1 VKVVIK
7 NARFLWL
14 LCSQIA
20 LTLGDGWMR
29 MGFIEILRQH
39 QHFDKRVEIA
49 KLSFAVAVPGLLF
62 GPLVMVVL
70 DRWQRRS
77 VLIVSDLI
85 RGLVVLVIAFW
96 LVPFLSGQVADRSLQ
111 LVYWMTGILG
121 IIATF
126 YLAAR
131 SAMLPNLVS
140 EEGLVHANTIFG
152 IALALAT
159 VAGITLGGL
168 IAEKIGVLTTVLAN
182 VVMCLV
188 SAGLLWNIRMAPH
201 ATTVQEYP
209 GARNS
214 LTELRIGLEYLWTH
228 ATALPLVML
237 NGVFMFIVGILA
249 VVFVGYAMDT
259 LQLSTSQVG
268 YLALAGGVGAAAGI
282 GSLSTQHR
290 WTKSTW
296 FPVAY
301 LVIMGGAL
309 VLLALTVRIWVATIG
324 IVLLGGVIAT
334 MLIYFDARLQAQVE
348 DARRGAV
355 FAARG
360 MLTSAT
366 MIVAF
371 WLQFGTDLFR
381 RTSAPTVFFW
391 LGLGSMVVA
400 VLAGIMVQARK
411 QPVTTGTVA

>member
-1 VKVVIK
+1 MRALIRNVG
-7 NARFLWL
+7 FLWL

-20 LTLGDGWMR
+20 LTLGDGLMK
-29 MGFIEILRQH
+29 MGLVEVLREH

-49 KLSFAVAVPGLLF
+49 KLSFAVAVPGLLL

-85 RGLVVLVIAFW
+85 RGVVVLVIAFW
-96 LVPFLSGQVADRSLQ
+96 LLPLLSGQVENRGLQ
-111 LVYWMTGILG
+111 LVYWMTGVLG

-131 SAMLPNLVS
+131 SALLPNLVATDD
-140 EEGLVHANTIFG
+140 LVHANTIFG
-152 IALALAT
+152 ITLALAT
-159 VAGITLGGL
+159 VGGITLGGL
-168 IAEKIGVLTTVLAN
+168 IAEKVGVLTTVLAN
-182 VVMCLV
+182 VAMCLV
-188 SAGLLWNIRMAPH
+188 SAGLLWKIRMVPH
-201 ATTVQEYP
+201 ATTATEYP
-209 GARNS
+209 GTRTNW
-214 LTELRIGLEYLWTH
+214 TELRLGLEYLWTH
-228 ATALPLVML
+228 PTATPLVLL
-237 NGVFMFIVGILA
+237 NGVFMFIVGILG

-259 LQLSTSQVG
+259 LQLTTSQVG

-282 GSLSTQHR
+282 GSLSTEHR
-290 WTKSTW
+290 WTRSTW

-309 VLLALTVRIWVATIG
+309 IMLALTVRIWVASIG
-324 IVLLGGVIAT
+324 IVALGGVIAT

-371 WLQFGTDLFR
+371 WLQFGTDLIR
-381 RTSAPTVFFW
+381 RTPAPTVFFW
-391 LGLGSMVVA
+391 LGVGSVIVA
-400 VLAGIMVQARK
+400 VPAGVMVQTRK
-411 QPVTTGTVA
+411 QPVTPGTVA

>member
-1 VKVVIK
+1 MKAVIK

-14 LCSQIA
+14 LSSQIA
-20 LTLGDGWMR
+20 LTLGDGLMR
-29 MGFIEILRQH
+29 MGLVEVLREH

-49 KLSFAVAVPGLLF
+49 KLSFAVAVPGLVF

-77 VLIVSDLI
+77 VLIVSDVI
-85 RGLVVLVIAFW
+85 RGVVVLAIAFW
-96 LVPFLSGQVADRSLQ
+96 LLPLLSGQVENRGLQ
-111 LVYWMTGILG
+111 LVYWMTGVLG

-131 SAMLPNLVS
+131 SALLPNLVAT
-140 EEGLVHANTIFG
+140 EDLVHANTIFG
-152 IALALAT
+152 ITLALAT
-159 VAGITLGGL
+159 VGGITLGGL
-168 IAEKIGVLTTVLAN
+168 IAEKVGVLTTVLAN
-182 VVMCLV
+182 VAMCLV
-188 SAGLLWNIRMAPH
+188 SAGFLWNIRMAPH
-201 ATTVQEYP
+201 ATTATQYP
-209 GARNS
+209 GTRNGW
-214 LTELRIGLEYLWTH
+214 TELRIGLEYLWTH
-228 ATALPLVML
+228 PTATPLVLL

-259 LQLSTSQVG
+259 LRLSTSQVG
-268 YLALAGGVGAAAGI
+268 YLALAGGAGAAIGI
-282 GSLSTQHR
+282 GSLSTEHR

-296 FPVAY
+296 FPVAH
-301 LVIMGGAL
+301 LVIMAGAL
-309 VLLALTVRIWVATIG
+309 IMLALTVRIWVASIG
-324 IVLLGGVIAT
+324 IIVLGGVIAT

-381 RTSAPTVFFW
+381 RTSAPTIFFW
-391 LGLGSMVVA
+391 LGVGSMVVA
-400 VLAGIMVQARK
+400 VLAGVMVQTRK

>member
-1 VKVVIK
+1 MKAVIR

-14 LCSQIA
+14 LSSQIA
-20 LTLGDGWMR
+20 LTLGDGLMR
-29 MGFIEILRQH
+29 MGLVEVLREH

-49 KLSFAVAVPGLLF
+49 KLSFAVAVPGLIF

-85 RGLVVLVIAFW
+85 RGVVVLAIAFW
-96 LVPFLSGQVADRSLQ
+96 LLPLLSGQVENRGLQ
-111 LVYWMTGILG
+111 LVYWMTGVLG

-131 SAMLPNLVS
+131 SALLPNLVDT
-140 EEGLVHANTIFG
+140 GDLVHANTIFG
-152 IALALAT
+152 ITLALAT
-159 VAGITLGGL
+159 VGGITLGGL
-168 IAEKIGVLTTVLAN
+168 IAERVGVLATVLAN
-182 VVMCLV
+182 VVMCLL
-188 SAGLLWNIRMAPH
+188 SATLLWKIRMTPH
-201 ATTVQEYP
+201 ATTATEYP
-209 GARNS
+209 GTRNGW
-214 LTELRIGLEYLWTH
+214 TELRIGLEYLWTH
-228 ATALPLVML
+228 ATALPLVLL

-268 YLALAGGVGAAAGI
+268 YLALVGGVGAAAGI
-282 GSLSTQHR
+282 GSLSTEHR

-296 FPVAY
+296 FPVAH

-309 VLLALTVRIWVATIG
+309 VMLALTVRIWVATIG

-391 LGLGSMVVA
+391 LGVGSMVVA

-411 QPVTTGTVA
+411 QTVATGTVA

>member
-1 VKVVIK
+1 MKAVIR

-14 LCSQIA
+14 LSSQIA
-20 LTLGDGWMR
+20 LTFGDGLMR
-29 MGFIEILRQH
+29 MGILEVLREH

-85 RGLVVLVIAFW
+85 RGVVVLAIAVW
-96 LVPFLSGQVADRSLQ
+96 LLPLLSGQVEDRSLQ
-111 LVYWMTGILG
+111 LVYWMTGALG

-131 SAMLPNLVS
+131 SALLPNLVDTDD
-140 EEGLVHANTIFG
+140 LVHANTIFG
-152 IALALAT
+152 ITLALAT
-159 VAGITLGGL
+159 VGGITLGGL
-168 IAEKIGVLTTVLAN
+168 IAEKVGVLTTVLAN
-182 VVMCLV
+182 VAMCLA
-188 SAGLLWNIRMAPH
+188 SAGLLWKIRMVPH
-201 ATTVQEYP
+201 ATTATQYP

-214 LTELRIGLEYLWTH
+214 WTELRIGLEYLWTH
-228 ATALPLVML
+228 ATAMPLVLL

-268 YLALAGGVGAAAGI
+268 YLALAGGAGAAAGI
-282 GSLSTQHR
+282 GSLSTEHR
-290 WTKSTW
+290 WTKSNW
-296 FPVAY
+296 FPVAH
-301 LVIMGGAL
+301 LVILGGAL
-309 VLLALTVRIWVATIG
+309 IVLALTVRIWVATIG
-324 IVLLGGVIAT
+324 IILLGGVIAT

-411 QPVTTGTVA
+411 QPVTMGTVA

>member
-1 VKVVIK
+1 MRAVIR

-14 LCSQIA
+14 LSSQIA
-20 LTLGDGWMR
+20 LTLGDGLMR
-29 MGFIEILRQH
+29 MGLVEVLREH

-77 VLIVSDLI
+77 VLIVSDVI
-85 RGLVVLVIAFW
+85 RAVVVLAIAFW
-96 LVPFLSGQVADRSLQ
+96 LLPLLSGQVENRGLQ
-111 LVYWMTGILG
+111 LVYWMTSVLG

-131 SAMLPNLVS
+131 SALLPNLVATDD
-140 EEGLVHANTIFG
+140 LVHANTIFG
-152 IALALAT
+152 ITLALAT
-159 VAGITLGGL
+159 VGGITLGGL
-168 IAEKIGVLTTVLAN
+168 IAEKVGVLATVLAN
-182 VVMCLV
+182 VAMCLA
-188 SAGLLWNIRMAPH
+188 SAGFLWKIRMAPH
-201 ATTVQEYP
+201 ATTATQYP
-209 GARNS
+209 GTRNGW
-214 LTELRIGLEYLWTH
+214 TELRIGLEYLWTH
-228 ATALPLVML
+228 PTATPLVLL

-259 LQLSTSQVG
+259 LRLSTSQVG

-282 GSLSTQHR
+282 GSLSTEHR
-290 WTKSTW
+290 WTKSRW
-296 FPVAY
+296 FPLAH

-309 VLLALTVRIWVATIG
+309 ITLALTVRIWVASIG
-324 IVLLGGVIAT
+324 IIVLGGVIAT

-391 LGLGSMVVA
+391 LGAGSMVVA
-400 VLAGIMVQARK
+400 VLAGVMVQTRK

>member
-1 VKVVIK
+1 MRAVIR

-14 LCSQIA
+14 LVSQIA
-20 LTLGDGWMR
+20 LTIGDGLMR
-29 MGFIEILRQH
+29 MGLIEVLREH
-39 QHFDKRVEIA
+39 RHFDKRVEIA
-49 KLSFAVAVPGLLF
+49 KLSFAVAVPGLIF

-77 VLIVSDLI
+77 VLIISDII
-85 RGLVVLVIAFW
+85 RGVVVLAIAFW
-96 LVPFLSGQVADRSLQ
+96 LLPLLSGQVENRGLQ
-111 LVYWMTGILG
+111 LVYWMTGVLG

-131 SAMLPNLVS
+131 SALLPNLVDTDD
-140 EEGLVHANTIFG
+140 LVHANTIFG

-159 VAGITLGGL
+159 VVGITLGGL
-168 IAEKIGVLTTVLAN
+168 IAEKVGVLTTVLAN
-182 VVMCLV
+182 VAMCLV

-201 ATTVQEYP
+201 ATTATQYP
-209 GARNS
+209 GTRNGWV
-214 LTELRIGLEYLWTH
+214 ELKIGLEYLWTH
-228 ATALPLVML
+228 PTALPLVLL

-268 YLALAGGVGAAAGI
+268 YLALAGGAGAAVGI

-309 VLLALTVRIWVATIG
+309 VMLALTVRIWVASIG
-324 IVLLGGVIAT
+324 IIMLGGVIAT

-348 DARRGAV
+348 DSRRGAV

-391 LGLGSMVVA
+391 LGLGSMIVA
-400 VLAGIMVQARK
+400 VPAGVMVQTRK
-411 QPVTTGTVA
+411 QSATAGTVA